1 MGTSLKLRARRK
13 PMIEELKDVP
23 ITIAERE
30 KILARVEELEGDLR
44 TARAQ
49 VACLSSQH
57 LQCPIDMG
65 RRETFQKVQALL
77 CQDVSWEERG
87 RNVLALASEYLTRPE
102 R

>member
-1 MGTSLKLRARRK
+1 
-13 PMIEELKDVP
+13 
-23 ITIAERE
+23 
-30 KILARVEELEGDLR
+30 
-44 TARAQ
+44 
-49 VACLSSQH
+49 
-57 LQCPIDMG
+57 MG

>member
-1 MGTSLKLRARRK
+1 MAGGAFGADKDRIIDDLRA
-13 PMIEELKDVP
+13 
-23 ITIAERE
+23 
-30 KILARVEELEGDLR
+30 DLR
-44 TARAQ
+44 TARAE
-49 VACLSSQH
+49 VAVLVSQH

-77 CQDVSWEERG
+77 CQDVSWEQRG